1 MAFGGRFA
9 FDAGMQSRSWLGSG
23 GSSLVICVLP
33 LRGACR
39 VCGLRG
45 VYTVIAFGGR
55 FAFDARV
62 RQTTCVGLRHG
73 NPDEGSD
80 AKGQEQGER
89 SKHSGPIFV

>member
-1 MAFGGRFA
+1 
-9 FDAGMQSRSWLGSG
+9 
-23 GSSLVICVLP
+23 
-33 LRGACR
+33 
-39 VCGLRG
+39 